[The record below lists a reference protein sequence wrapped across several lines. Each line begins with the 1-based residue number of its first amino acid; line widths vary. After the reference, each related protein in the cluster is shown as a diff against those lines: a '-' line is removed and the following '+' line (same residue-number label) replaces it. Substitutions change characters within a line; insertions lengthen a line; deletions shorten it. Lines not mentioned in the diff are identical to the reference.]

1 MTTSQTIDIHGP
13 LKGEIEVPGDK
24 SMTHR
29 AIMLSSLAKGKS
41 IIEQPLLGED
51 CLRTIEIFKLL
62 GVEIEIEEHRL
73 IVNSPGYQHFNIPS
87 NVIYWKFWYN
97 NALTCWSF
105 KWIGHRVCL
114 IWRYIDRKTT
124 YGSYFKTFKINECKY

>member
-1 MTTSQTIDIHGP
+1 MTTSQIIDIHGP

-73 IVNSPGYQHFNIPS
+73 IVNSPGYQ
-87 NVIYWKFWYN
+87 
-97 NALTCWSF
+97 
-105 KWIGHRVCL
+105 
-114 IWRYIDRKTT
+114 RYILEILVQQRA
-124 YGSYFKTFKINECKY
+124 YLLVF

>member
-62 GVEIEIEEHRL
+62 GVEIEIENIVLLL
-73 IVNSPGYQHFNIPS
+73 ILQDINIS
-87 NVIYWKFWYN
+87 IYHIK
-97 NALTCWSF
+97 
-105 KWIGHRVCL
+105 
-114 IWRYIDRKTT
+114 RYILEILVQQRA
-124 YGSYFKTFKINECKY
+124 YLLVF

>member
-1 MTTSQTIDIHGP
+1 MKYCDNKSNNRYSWS

-51 CLRTIEIFKLL
+51 CLRTIEIL
-62 GVEIEIEEHRL
+62 
-73 IVNSPGYQHFNIPS
+73 NS
-87 NVIYWKFWYN
+87 
-97 NALTCWSF
+97 
-105 KWIGHRVCL
+105 
-114 IWRYIDRKTT
+114 
-124 YGSYFKTFKINECKY
+124 